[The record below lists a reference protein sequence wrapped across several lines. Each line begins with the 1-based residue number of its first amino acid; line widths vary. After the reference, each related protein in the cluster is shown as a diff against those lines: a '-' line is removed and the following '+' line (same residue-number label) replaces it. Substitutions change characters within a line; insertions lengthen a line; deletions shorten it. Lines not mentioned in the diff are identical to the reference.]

1 MTGTDLVTAIR
12 RNAERRPDHPVLSW
26 LDGLSEVTGE
36 LTFAEV
42 DRRAARVAAALRAR
56 VRPGARVLLLFP
68 PGLDFVPVFVG
79 CLYAGCLPVPVYPV
93 LDGEGL
99 AVIGRIRD
107 DSGAEAALVADEATG
122 AAVGPLVGL
131 PVVLPGDDEFRPSG
145 AVDLGSTAFLQYTS
159 GSTSAPKGV
168 VVTHG
173 NLAANLGTI
182 RDVFGHGLD
191 TTIMSWLPV
200 YHDMGLIGNVLHAL
214 HTGARLLLG
223 SPLDFVR
230 DPLAWPRA
238 IARYGADTSGGPNF
252 AYDLVVRAVERH
264 GLPEVDLSGWTRAYC
279 GAEQVNR
286 DSMDRFARTLAPLG
300 FDAGAL
306 MPCYGLAEATL
317 LVSSVSPGIGVGG
330 DDVVSCGP
338 PRDCA
343 VSVVDGSGEPVA
355 DGEVGEVVL
364 AGPSVSPGYWSA
376 DGPVGRD
383 GEWLRTGDLGF
394 LADGELHVTGRSSDV
409 LVVRGRNHH
418 PYDVERLVTTEVAAF
433 RPGCVAAFAVDGRVV
448 VVGELR
454 AGAVFTPADAQRAAS
469 VIASAHGVPVAE
481 VLGVPRGGVPK
492 TTSGKLQR
500 RRCAARYRD
509 GGYDEHRRAGT
520 VATTSSIGALVAD
533 VLGWD
538 RVDDEAPLAAQGLDS
553 VGAVLLGH
561 ALEREHGVVLP
572 VRALLDGTR
581 PRDLAE
587 HLAAAPKARPA
598 TAGAGGRLSKAQE
611 ALVFLNAMNPGGDEY
626 TISHAVELP
635 DDVDHG
641 TFRTALRMAVLRHP
655 ELGVRIVSD
664 DRGLRREPVDPD
676 ALREVLAPAPVPV
689 REEWLRDQLADA
701 AEVPFDLAEGP
712 LVRLHLW
719 RTPRR
724 TVLQLVAHHAVLDL
738 WSLCLVLRDVT
749 TAYDAL
755 VRGALPRLAAVTP
768 YETYVAA
775 QEEYLASPAAAARSA
790 VLRDRLPVRAE
801 PLGVRTDRPR
811 PAWRGNRAATV
822 HGVLVGDAA
831 RFVRESGP
839 VPALVALWGLCLGRY
854 DTPGPVVVGVPA
866 AGRPGAALGQVVGLC
881 TNTVPV
887 AVDTDPAR
895 SLTDL
900 VADVRGQL
908 LDGVEEGLYPL
919 STAVEAVRPPRAPGR
934 TPLVETLLVLTENPL
949 PSLAGLADVL
959 SGVDGATVRLG
970 ELELRNVEV
979 PRRTCRYDLDVV
991 VTERGDGFAVKLDY
1005 ATDLFTEDTARSIL
1019 DTFTAMVHA
1028 AARAGTTAD
1037 THVLSARDRAWL
1049 DRVGRSDTAAL
1060 PEDPAAMVRRIAE
1073 SRPDLLAVEAPDVT
1087 LTFAEFHGRVE
1098 ALAAALVRDLPDDAA
1113 LPAERQVALLVGP
1126 SADFAVAMLAA
1137 WRAGLGIVPL
1147 PPDFPDDRLG
1157 VMLDGSGA
1165 RLLLAGRG
1173 RHDRARALAE
1183 GGKAVVVPVDA
1194 AAVADLPP
1202 PGRAA
1207 PAFTVFTSG
1216 STGTPKGVLVRHDHL
1231 SPHMAWFGDR
1241 FGSGPG
1247 TRIAQTLSLGFDFGL
1262 QELFTTI
1269 PFGGCLV
1276 VPDPDDRRDGR
1287 RYARFL
1293 RSAKVTVLFTTPSF
1307 ADELAATGE
1316 PLPDLRVVLLGG
1328 EVLTGATV
1336 VALRRLLS
1344 PDCRVF
1350 NGYGPTE
1357 ATVNCLVHEVVEED
1371 PPAVLPVGEA
1381 TSGSSVLVV
1390 DAELRPVPV
1399 GATGELLIG
1408 GNGVTGGYLSGP
1420 VGGFVPDAEFGGL
1433 DGLAYRSGDLG
1444 HVRPG
1449 GGCVVHG
1456 RADRQVKVRGFRV
1469 EPAEVEHVL
1478 RGREDVTAA
1487 VVLAVGRPVRL
1498 AAFVV
1503 GSAKPEELTPWLA
1516 RRFPRNLVP
1525 EQVFALDRI
1534 PSTPNGKVDEGALR
1548 DLAETAGVLPPGEA
1562 RSPSSVERAVCQV
1575 WEQALGGVPVAA
1587 DANVFDLGAHSLVVT
1602 RVHQRLEAVLGLTFP
1617 AHSLFDHPRPRSL
1630 AEYLMTAAMDLE
1642 ADT

>member
-1 MTGTDLVTAIR
+1 
-12 RNAERRPDHPVLSW
+12 
-26 LDGLSEVTGE
+26 
-36 LTFAEV
+36 
-42 DRRAARVAAALRAR
+42 
-56 VRPGARVLLLFP
+56 
-68 PGLDFVPVFVG
+68 
-79 CLYAGCLPVPVYPV
+79 
-93 LDGEGL
+93 
-99 AVIGRIRD
+99 
-107 DSGAEAALVADEATG
+107 
-122 AAVGPLVGL
+122 
-131 PVVLPGDDEFRPSG
+131 
-145 AVDLGSTAFLQYTS
+145 
-159 GSTSAPKGV
+159 
-168 VVTHG
+168 
-173 NLAANLGTI
+173 
-182 RDVFGHGLD
+182 
-191 TTIMSWLPV
+191 
-200 YHDMGLIGNVLHAL
+200 
-214 HTGARLLLG
+214 
-223 SPLDFVR
+223 
-230 DPLAWPRA
+230 
-238 IARYGADTSGGPNF
+238 
-252 AYDLVVRAVERH
+252 
-264 GLPEVDLSGWTRAYC
+264 
-279 GAEQVNR
+279 
-286 DSMDRFARTLAPLG
+286 
-300 FDAGAL
+300 
-306 MPCYGLAEATL
+306 
-317 LVSSVSPGIGVGG
+317 
-330 DDVVSCGP
+330 
-338 PRDCA
+338 
-343 VSVVDGSGEPVA
+343 
-355 DGEVGEVVL
+355 
-364 AGPSVSPGYWSA
+364 
-376 DGPVGRD
+376 
-383 GEWLRTGDLGF
+383 
-394 LADGELHVTGRSSDV
+394 
-409 LVVRGRNHH
+409 
-418 PYDVERLVTTEVAAF
+418 
-433 RPGCVAAFAVDGRVV
+433 
-448 VVGELR
+448 
-454 AGAVFTPADAQRAAS
+454 
-469 VIASAHGVPVAE
+469 
-481 VLGVPRGGVPK
+481 
-492 TTSGKLQR
+492 
-500 RRCAARYRD
+500 
-509 GGYDEHRRAGT
+509 
-520 VATTSSIGALVAD
+520 
-533 VLGWD
+533 
-538 RVDDEAPLAAQGLDS
+538 
-553 VGAVLLGH
+553 
-561 ALEREHGVVLP
+561 GVVLP

-587 HLAAAPKARPA
+587 HVAAAPKARPA
-598 TAGAGGRLSKAQE
+598 AAGAGGRLSKAQE

-635 DDVDHG
+635 ADVDLG

-655 ELGVRIVSD
+655 ELGVRIVD
-664 DRGLRREPVDPD
+664 DGRGLRREPVDPD

-738 WSLCLVLRDVT
+738 WSLCLVLRDVA

-768 YETYVAA
+768 YDTYVAA

-790 VLRDRLPVRAE
+790 VLRDQLPTKAE
-801 PLGVRTDRPR
+801 ALGIRTDRPR
-811 PAWRGNRAATV
+811 TSRRSSRGATV
-822 HGVLVGDAA
+822 HGVLDGAAA

-887 AVDTDPAR
+887 AVDTAPSR
-895 SLTDL
+895 PLPDL

-919 STAVEAVRPPRAPGR
+919 SAAVEAVRPSRAPGR

-959 SGVDGATVRLG
+959 SGVDGSAVRLG
-970 ELELRNVEV
+970 GLELRNVEV

-991 VTERGDGFAVKLDY
+991 VTERGDGFAVRLDY
-1005 ATDLFTEDTARSIL
+1005 AADLFTEDTARSIL

-1028 AARAGTTAD
+1028 AARAETAAD
-1037 THVLSARDRAWL
+1037 TLVLSERDRDWL

-1060 PEDPAAMVRRIAE
+1060 PEDPAAMVRRIAGTH
-1073 SRPDLLAVEAPDVT
+1073 PDSHAVEAPDGT

-1098 ALAAALVRDLPDDAA
+1098 ALAAVLARELPDDAA
-1113 LPAERQVALLVGP
+1113 LPAERQVALLLGP
-1126 SADFAVAMLAA
+1126 SADLAVAMFAA

-1147 PPDFPDDRLG
+1147 PPEFPDDRLE

-1165 RLLLAGRG
+1165 RLLLVDGERL
-1173 RHDRARALAE
+1173 DRARTLAD
-1183 GGKAVVVPVDA
+1183 GGKAVVVMLPLESPDNRRDTRLDGSA
-1194 AAVADLPP
+1194 ADLPP
-1202 PGRAA
+1202 ARQDTRLDTGSASPLPANGEQVIARPPAGPDTSLDPSAADPTPPDRDRRALAEPGAPVVADLLPSDSDQRAEPGAEAVAELPPPDRAA

-1276 VPDPDDRRDGR
+1276 VPDPADRRDGR

-1293 RSAKVTVLFTTPSF
+1293 RRAEVTVLFTTPSF

-1336 VALRRLLS
+1336 VALRRLLAAE
-1344 PDCRVF
+1344 CRVF

-1357 ATVNCLVHEVVEED
+1357 ATVNCLVHEVVEEE
-1371 PPAVLPVGEA
+1371 PPAVLPVGRA

-1390 DAELRPVPV
+1390 DGEQRPAPV

-1408 GNGVTGGYLSGP
+1408 GNGVTGGYLAGP
-1420 VGGFVPDAEFGGL
+1420 AGGFVPDPSFGGP

-1449 GGCVVHG
+1449 GGFVVHG

-1478 RGREDVTAA
+1478 RGRADVTAA

-1503 GSAKPEELTPWLA
+1503 GATRPEELTAWLA

-1534 PSTPNGKVDEGALR
+1534 PLTPNGKVDEPALR

-1562 RSPSSVERAVCQV
+1562 RSPGSVERAVCQV